1 MTSKMGPVETARFF
15 RDGGKDAMKDV
26 FAGGPCQPGP
36 LIVEV
41 ANPHNHGE
49 MCRFVV
55 VWHNR
60 SKDHKT
66 CDFFHQML
74 SKGTVVEAVR
84 QKSLQDGKPTW
95 LEMLQVEEGELP
107 AFVPWEEREAK
118 ECDHD
123 LVKELFV
130 NKRQK
135 PKKMKTKKK
144 TPKKSNKKKNNPAKT
159 DKKYKKTKKMKKPSK
174 GAKQDL
180 LCKEKVDERI
190 LRVLMSSC
198 KTKKKTGSRESK
210 VSVGMASG
218 VNVAHHLPGFLKE
231 GTARLKMI
239 RSVKAKR
246 LVKKRILAKQHV
258 GKLMDTLI
266 GRVVRSVE
274 DKLARVDTVVR
285 TLLEKVKVLK
295 EDDLR

>member
-1 MTSKMGPVETARFF
+1 MGPVETARFS
-15 RDGGKDAMKDV
+15 RDGGQDAMKDV

-41 ANPHNHGE
+41 ANTDNHGE

-55 VWHNR
+55 VWDNK

-66 CDFFHQML
+66 CDFFHHMM
-74 SKGTVVEAVR
+74 SKKTGVEAVR

-95 LEMLQVEEGELP
+95 MELLQVEEGELP
-107 AFVPWEEREAK
+107 TFVPWEEREAK
-118 ECDHD
+118 ICDHD

-135 PKKMKTKKK
+135 HKKMMTKKK
-144 TPKKSNKKKNNPAKT
+144 TPKKSNKTENIPAKT
-159 DKKYKKTKKMKKPSK
+159 DKKYRKTKKMKKPSK
-174 GAKQDL
+174 AVKQDL
-180 LCKEKVDERI
+180 SCKEKVDERI

-198 KTKKKTGSRESK
+198 KSKKKTDSRESK
-210 VSVGMASG
+210 VSDGMAPG
-218 VNVAHHLPGFLKE
+218 VNAARHHPSFLKE
-231 GTARLKMI
+231 RTARLKMI

-246 LVKKRILAKQHV
+246 LVKRRILAKQLV
-258 GKLMDTLI
+258 GKLMDALI
-266 GRVVRSVE
+266 GKVVRSVE
-274 DKLARVDTVVR
+274 GKLARVDTVVR
-285 TLLEKVKVLK
+285 TLLEKVKVMK

>member
-1 MTSKMGPVETARFF
+1 MGPVETARAE
-15 RDGGKDAMKDV
+15 GGQDAMKDV

-41 ANPHNHGE
+41 ANTDNRGE

-55 VWHNR
+55 VWDNK

-66 CDFFHQML
+66 CDFFHHMM
-74 SKGTVVEAVR
+74 SKKTGVEAVR

-95 LEMLQVEEGELP
+95 MELLQVEEGELP
-107 AFVPWEEREAK
+107 TFVPWEEREAK
-118 ECDHD
+118 ICDHD

-135 PKKMKTKKK
+135 HKKMMTKKK
-144 TPKKSNKKKNNPAKT
+144 TPKKSNKKENIPAKT
-159 DKKYKKTKKMKKPSK
+159 DKKYRKTKKIKKPSK
-174 GAKQDL
+174 AVKQDL
-180 LCKEKVDERI
+180 SCKEKVDERI
-190 LRVLMSSC
+190 LRMLMSSC
-198 KTKKKTGSRESK
+198 KSKKRTGSREGK
-210 VSVGMASG
+210 VSVGMAPG
-218 VNVAHHLPGFLKE
+218 VSAARRLPGFLKE

-246 LVKKRILAKQHV
+246 LAKKRSLAKQLV
-258 GKLMDTLI
+258 GNLMDNLI

-274 DKLARVDTVVR
+274 GKLARVDMVVR
-285 TLLEKVKVLK
+285 TLLEKVKVVK

>member
-1 MTSKMGPVETARFF
+1 MGPVETAS
-15 RDGGKDAMKDV
+15 RDGGQDAMKDV

-41 ANPHNHGE
+41 ANTDNHGE

-55 VWHNR
+55 VWDNK

-66 CDFFHQML
+66 CDFFHHMM
-74 SKGTVVEAVR
+74 SKKTGVEAVR

-95 LEMLQVEEGELP
+95 MELLQVEEGELP

-118 ECDHD
+118 ICDHD

-135 PKKMKTKKK
+135 HKKMMTKKK
-144 TPKKSNKKKNNPAKT
+144 TLKKSNKKEKNTAKT
-159 DKKYKKTKKMKKPSK
+159 DKKHKKTKKMKKPSK
-174 GAKQDL
+174 AAKQDL
-180 LCKEKVDERI
+180 SCKEKVDERI

-198 KTKKKTGSRESK
+198 KSKKPTGSREGK
-210 VSVGMASG
+210 VPIGKAPG
-218 VNVAHHLPGFLKE
+218 VNLAHHLPGFLKE
-231 GTARLKMI
+231 RIARLTMI

-246 LVKKRILAKQHV
+246 LVKKRILAKQLV

-266 GRVVRSVE
+266 GRVVR
-274 DKLARVDTVVR
+274 A
-285 TLLEKVKVLK
+285 
-295 EDDLR
+295 

>member
-1 MTSKMGPVETARFF
+1 MGPVETARFF

-41 ANPHNHGE
+41 ANPDKHGE

-55 VWHNR
+55 VWHNK

-66 CDFFHQML
+66 CNFFHHMM
-74 SKGTVVEAVR
+74 SKKTGVEAVR
-84 QKSLQDGKPTW
+84 QNSLQDGKPTW

-174 GAKQDL
+174 AAKQDL
-180 LCKEKVDERI
+180 SCKEKVDERI

-210 VSVGMASG
+210 VSVGMAPG

-246 LVKKRILAKQHV
+246 LVKKRILAKQLV
-258 GKLMDTLI
+258 GKLMDNLI

-274 DKLARVDTVVR
+274 GKLATVNTVVR

>member
-41 ANPHNHGE
+41 ANPDKHGE

-95 LEMLQVEEGELP
+95 LEVPRVEEGELL

-174 GAKQDL
+174 AAKQDL
-180 LCKEKVDERI
+180 SCKEKVDERI
-190 LRVLMSSC
+190 LRVLMPSC
-198 KTKKKTGSRESK
+198 KSKKSAGSRESK
-210 VSVGMASG
+210 VSVGKAPG
-218 VNVAHHLPGFLKE
+218 VKAAHHLPGFLTE

-246 LVKKRILAKQHV
+246 LVKKRILAKQLV
-258 GKLMDTLI
+258 GKLMDNLI

-285 TLLEKVKVLK
+285 ALLEKVKVMK